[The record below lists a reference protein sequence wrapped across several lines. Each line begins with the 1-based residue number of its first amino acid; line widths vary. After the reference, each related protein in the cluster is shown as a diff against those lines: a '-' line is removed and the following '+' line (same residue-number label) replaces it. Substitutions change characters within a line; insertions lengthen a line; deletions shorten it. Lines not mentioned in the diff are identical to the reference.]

1 MSVWLW
7 MIAIVAGATGQF
19 LDALA
24 GMGFGA
30 LSGTIM
36 VSGGIAPAV
45 VVATVNLAK
54 VGSGLVSGL
63 AHMRLGN
70 VRWSWV
76 LPMVVPAVAGGTMS
90 GLMVTRLPTRAV
102 EVLVPLV
109 LLMMGALVL
118 RRFLLPNLSQPP
130 MVAGGQDLAAVIT
143 RRPWHILLGT
153 RSGAGPSLWLSL
165 ISFVGGVMNG
175 LSGAFGPFVTSA
187 VVMRHKGH
195 PRFAIGTVNFVEFFV
210 AGAIS
215 ITILSQ
221 IPWHLF
227 HWSLPLALTVGSL
240 VTAPLGAYLSRHLPA
255 RAVGVVVGLTLIAL
269 NTWSLI
275 RQAL

>member
-1 MSVWLW
+1 
-7 MIAIVAGATGQF
+7 
-19 LDALA
+19 
-24 GMGFGA
+24 
-30 LSGTIM
+30 
-36 VSGGIAPAV
+36 
-45 VVATVNLAK
+45 
-54 VGSGLVSGL
+54 
-63 AHMRLGN
+63 
-70 VRWSWV
+70 
-76 LPMVVPAVAGGTMS
+76 
-90 GLMVTRLPTRAV
+90 
-102 EVLVPLV
+102 
-109 LLMMGALVL
+109 
-118 RRFLLPNLSQPP
+118 
-130 MVAGGQDLAAVIT
+130 
-143 RRPWHILLGT
+143 
-153 RSGAGPSLWLSL
+153 
-165 ISFVGGVMNG
+165 MNG